1 MNKEKTRTLAL
12 ELIHKES
19 TMALATAREN
29 TAWAAPVYYV
39 YFQSAFFFFSSP
51 DSKHIL
57 ETMHSKQ
64 AAATIYPSAS
74 TWRGIRG
81 IQMSGSITAL
91 SPGLEAIRSIK
102 AYLKKFPFTKEF
114 FSSGQSIDLEGFGK
128 RFRVKLYKFDPHL
141 IYYLDNE
148 IEFGFRREVIL

>member
-1 MNKEKTRTLAL
+1 MSKEKIRTLAL
-12 ELIHKES
+12 ELIRKES

-39 YFQSAFFFFSSP
+39 LFQSAFFFFSSP
-51 DSKHIL
+51 DSRHIL
-57 ETMHSKQ
+57 ETIANKQ

-81 IQMSGSITAL
+81 IQMSGSIISP

-102 AYLKKFPFTKEF
+102 AYLNKFPFTKEF
-114 FSSGQSIDLEGFGK
+114 FSPGQSIDLESFRK

-148 IEFGFRREVIL
+148 IEFGFRREITL